1 MMDLKLRIGGKFK
14 QMHEPFISGM
24 TYRNYL
30 PLEEKNDFLHEE
42 VPYEQLDKLIVLI
55 VEAFDK
61 QFTVDEFY
69 AGLSSYDLRVKI
81 AEFIAIVKGFPS
93 KSEFDENPEEYLA
106 VDESEENDAT
116 PSNDGGE
123 A

>member
-14 QMHEPFISGM
+14 QMHEPFVSGM
-24 TYRNYL
+24 TYRKYL
-30 PLEEKNDFLHEE
+30 PLEAEHDYLHEE
-42 VPYEQLDKLIVLI
+42 VPYEALDKLIVLI

-81 AEFIAIVKGFPS
+81 AEFIAIVKGFPTTS
-93 KSEFDENPEEYLA
+93 QISDEELEEMTKEDA
-106 VDESEENDAT
+106 DAT
-116 PSNDGGE
+116 PSIDGGE

>member
-1 MMDLKLRIGGKFK
+1 MMDLKLRINGEYK

-24 TYRNYL
+24 TYRKYL
-30 PLEEKNDFLHEE
+30 PLQEKHDFLHNE
-42 VPYEQLDKLIVLI
+42 VPFQALDELIVLI

-69 AGLSSYDLRVKI
+69 CGLSSYDLRVKI
-81 AEFIAIVKGFPS
+81 AEFLAIVKGFPS
-93 KSEFDENPEEYLA
+93 QMELSDKELAELTKEN
-106 VDESEENDAT
+106 DDDAT
-116 PSNDGGE
+116 PSDRGGE